1 MDKAYRSRVALF
13 SFISLSEQV
22 EGGKGREGGGGVER
36 VSGVEG
42 LKGMA

>member
-22 EGGKGREGGGGVER
+22 EGGKGREGGGGLRGYQELR
-36 VSGVEG
+36 G
-42 LKGMA
+42 